1 MKILQIAFLMIIAF
15 LACSNNT
22 GEKNLE
28 SSNEKSVSNKNDS
41 GNNST
46 FIFNRKSEPNENAFS
61 LLVPKGWIIEGGIYR
76 VNAIQNGPSN
86 AIAAKLD
93 FSVKKDNDGSVMVR
107 WLPDVLFFDARNSPA
122 GQMGL
127 FPEGSNY
134 QGMTVYNIISA
145 EDFITKIAFPYA
157 HSNAQNVQILERK
170 NMQKF
175 ASNYG
180 ARVKQTMPYLTMSY
194 SAAFLKVRY
203 TENGK
208 IYDEYMFVL
217 IENWGQL
224 GAGMWGN
231 KESFLIRAPAD
242 ELKNWE
248 PIFSV
253 IQNSVKLNIK
263 WIIGEIKGQAAR
275 GKILIDTQKEI
286 QRIGREITEHK
297 QKTNAEINKDMFLT
311 LTEQEEFVNPYTS
324 EIETGTNQW
333 KHRWENESGDIIY
346 TDNEDYDPNIDI
358 NLNRSDFKRSK
369 VRKRFPN

>member
-28 SSNEKSVSNKNDS
+28 SSNEKSVSNKKDS